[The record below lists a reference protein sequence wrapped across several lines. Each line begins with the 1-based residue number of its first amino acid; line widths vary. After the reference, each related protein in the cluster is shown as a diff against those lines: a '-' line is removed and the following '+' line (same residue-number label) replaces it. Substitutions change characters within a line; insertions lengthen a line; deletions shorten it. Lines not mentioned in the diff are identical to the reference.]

1 MTRSDQPS
9 TSFLRELRRRK
20 VIRTCVV
27 YIVLCW
33 GGLQVGDIVVPAM
46 GYEGNTASLYFI
58 YLAILGFPITFAI
71 AWFFQVTPQ
80 GIVRTD
86 NFVERRVLSNIPPI
100 NDQRHSGVT
109 TYFRKGEERPE
120 HSWILSAETG
130 PLSGLSF
137 GISGPTVLGRAL
149 DCDIAMVSPHV
160 SREHARLE
168 LDEEQQLY
176 VEDLESS
183 NGTVVNG
190 KPVQSR
196 QALHHED
203 ELRFHDIVFRVTESY
218 SGTRRGKNAMNQT
231 TFIEASNTVEPPEP

>member
-1 MTRSDQPS
+1 MSQSEQPS
-9 TSFLRELRRRK
+9 TSLLRELRRRK
-20 VIRTCVV
+20 VIRTCIVYVV
-27 YIVLCW
+27 LFW
-33 GGLQVGDIVVPAM
+33 GLLQVGDILVPAM
-46 GYEGNTASLYFI
+46 GYETETASLYII
-58 YLAILGFPITFAI
+58 YLAVMGFPVTFGI
-71 AWFFQVTPQ
+71 AWFFQITPH

-109 TYFRKGEERPE
+109 TYFRKGEERTE
-120 HSWILSAETG
+120 FDWILSAETG

-137 GISGPTVLGRAL
+137 GIDGSAMLGRAL

-168 LDEEQQLY
+168 LDEDQQLY
-176 VEDLESS
+176 VEDLGSS

-190 KPVQSR
+190 KPIQSR

-203 ELRFHDIVFRVTESY
+203 ELRFHDIIFRVTQSY
-218 SGTRRGKNAMNQT
+218 SGSRGEKNAMNKT
-231 TFIEASNTVEPPEP
+231 TFIETSDSVKQPNP